1 MTIEKGKTQNRFHSI
16 ASESNI
22 TLLTISKN
30 HRNKLI
36 DEPDQIKQEHTTVTH
51 TFV

>member
-22 TLLTISKN
+22 TLLTISKTIGIG
-30 HRNKLI
+30 L